1 MNWRGLFCRRC
12 WTVSLLLLTAMDS
25 MVWAESSRT
34 TVTFD
39 TSYWVACC
47 EITTPE
53 SDTLPPSEKLI
64 EAKFEI
70 SSLIRGR
77 SDELLELLYRIES
90 PGLEMSVVDY
100 LPRTQLETEYA
111 GNVSVELGNSSSR
124 SLGVNIAGKYEPA
137 LSGDASASRGTKD
150 TENYHYELLA
160 PLELVTASGTLQRGT
175 GAYFKLKSSPRMALE
190 GSRSFVIVMRVP
202 QVWRAGC
209 VRIVCE
215 GLGDG
220 EAASTSLGQS
230 NFPVALYLEG
240 DEEACQVA
248 TNLVL
253 AERRLQNMAVAKR
266 HAISRRSYPA
276 FPFRIV
282 RAFSVTDPKVP
293 ADWLDQVMSGSSPGP
308 PNDFLEHLPA
318 EVLAAAQKY
327 RQAKADLWQMRR

>member
-1 MNWRGLFCRRC
+1 M
-12 WTVSLLLLTAMDS
+12 
-25 MVWAESSRT
+25 
-34 TVTFD
+34 
-39 TSYWVACC
+39 
-47 EITTPE
+47 
-53 SDTLPPSEKLI
+53 I

-124 SLGVNIAGKYEPA
+124 SLGVNIAGKYQPA
-137 LSGDASASRGTKD
+137 LSGDASAARGTKD

-160 PLELVTASGTLQRGT
+160 PLELVMASGTLQRGT

-190 GSRSFVIVMRVP
+190 GSHPFVIVMRVP
-202 QVWRAGC
+202 QVWRAGY

-220 EAASTSLGQS
+220 EAASTSLGRS
-230 NFPVALYLEG
+230 DFPVALYMEG

-266 HAISRRSYPA
+266 QRHQSPFVSSISFSYCPGFFGYRSEGSCGL
-276 FPFRIV
+276 V
-282 RAFSVTDPKVP
+282 RPRLCRV
-293 ADWLDQVMSGSSPGP
+293 LLLGP
-308 PNDFLEHLPA
+308 PSDFLEHLPE